1 MPAVGPADAG
11 GVGPDAGTLI
21 RGSVPR
27 LTTITGFGPPP
38 IEELKPMLIGGG
50 RPVELETLFAGDDG
64 DEGDV

>member
-27 LTTITGFGPPP
+27 LTTITGFGAKALVPP
-38 IEELKPMLIGGG
+38 EELKLMLIGGG
-50 RPVELETLFAGDDG
+50 EMAELEAFPGVGD
-64 DEGDV
+64 